1 MLEKNTYKKVSW
13 VDLENPTTD
22 EARSIID
29 RYNID
34 PLVANELLSPTVRPR
49 VDLYPNYIYLIL
61 HFPVAHSNSENIP
74 ARKIQEVDFI
84 IGKDFII
91 TTRYDEVDALHD
103 FSKVFEVNTI
113 LDKSS
118 MGKHAGYVF
127 FYMIQHLYKTM
138 TDKVENVRDLLTD
151 IENQVFA
158 GNEKNMVVEL
168 SRINRILLAY
178 KESISTHKE
187 VLMSFEIVSKDFF
200 GKDFDYYS
208 RSIIGEFYKVKT
220 LIASSKEYLDEL
232 RMTNDSLLTTKQ
244 NETMKVLTILAFVTF
259 PLSLIAGIFGMNTV
273 HIPIVGHRLDF
284 WIVLFMML
292 VLTFLM
298 FVWFKWR
305 KWL

>member
-1 MLEKNTYKKVSW
+1 MLKKNTYKKVTW
-13 VDLENPTTD
+13 IDLENPTND
-22 EARSIID
+22 EARSLID
-29 RYNID
+29 KYDID
-34 PLVANELLSPTVRPR
+34 PLIASELLSPTVRPR
-49 VDLYPNYIYLIL
+49 VDLHKNYIYLIL
-61 HFPVAHSNSENIP
+61 HFPVAHSNNEDIP

-113 LDKSS
+113 LDKSD
-118 MGKHAGYVF
+118 MGNHSGYVF

-151 IENQVFA
+151 IENQIFA
-158 GNEKNMVVEL
+158 GNEKNMVIEL

-187 VLMSFEIVSKDFF
+187 VLVSFELVSKEFF
-200 GKDFDYYS
+200 GEKFGYHS

-244 NETMKVLTILAFVTF
+244 NETMKILTILAFVTF
-259 PLSLIAGIFGMNTV
+259 PLSLIAGIFGMNTLN
-273 HIPIVGHRLDF
+273 IPIIGHPLDF
-284 WIVLFMML
+284 WIVLFIML
-292 VLTFLM
+292 LLTFTM
-298 FVWFKWR
+298 FMWFKWK